1 MAIRFLRYEGD
12 PILRQVRLPVRQ
24 VDSSIQKILQDIAD
38 TLYNTPNG
46 AGLSANQVGILKRLI
61 VVDTGTGLLQ
71 LANPV
76 VIDSRGEQ
84 ECVEGCLSIPGRY
97 GKTRRP
103 QRVVVQ
109 ALDARG
115 KSIFIPG
122 EGELAKCLC
131 HEIDHLDGIL
141 FTDRVFAWL

>member
-1 MAIRFLRYEGD
+1 MAIRFLRYAGD
-12 PILRQVRLPVRQ
+12 PILRQVCLPVRQ
-24 VDSSIQKILQDIAD
+24 INSHIQKILQDMAD
-38 TLYNTPNG
+38 TLYATPNG

-61 VVDTGTGLLQ
+61 VVDTGNGLLQ
-71 LANPV
+71 LVNPSI
-76 VIDSRGEQ
+76 IDSRGEQ

-115 KSIFIPG
+115 KPLFIPG

-141 FTDRVFAWL
+141 FTDRVFTWL

>member
-1 MAIRFLRYEGD
+1 M
-12 PILRQVRLPVRQ
+12 
-24 VDSSIQKILQDIAD
+24 AD
-38 TLYNTPNG
+38 TLYATPNG

-61 VVDTGTGLLQ
+61 VVDTGNGLLQ
-71 LANPV
+71 LVNPSI
-76 VIDSRGEQ
+76 IDSRGEQ

-115 KSIFIPG
+115 KPLFIPG

>member
-12 PILRQVRLPVRQ
+12 PILRQVSLPVRQ
-24 VDSSIQKILQDIAD
+24 VDSSIQKILQDMAD

-61 VVDTGTGLLQ
+61 VVNTGAGLLQ
-71 LANPV
+71 LVNPV

-115 KSIFIPG
+115 KSHFYSRRGRIGQMP
-122 EGELAKCLC
+122 LPR
-131 HEIDHLDGIL
+131 D
-141 FTDRVFAWL
+141 

>member
-12 PILRQVRLPVRQ
+12 PILRQVSLPVRQ
-24 VDSSIQKILQDIAD
+24 VDSSIQKILQDMAD

-61 VVDTGTGLLQ
+61 VVNTGGGLLQ
-71 LANPV
+71 LVNPV

-97 GKTRRP
+97 
-103 QRVVVQ
+103 
-109 ALDARG
+109 
-115 KSIFIPG
+115 
-122 EGELAKCLC
+122 
-131 HEIDHLDGIL
+131 
-141 FTDRVFAWL
+141 